1 MTTVRLRIL
10 VDGFN
15 EYRNSETVTAA
26 LEGLA
31 AGIVT
36 EAQANVEGD
45 ALASKIDHEGAD
57 VVQRTVHSKDR
68 ARVYVS
74 TPTLRGRIAE
84 HNSRALNRA
93 VQGHGGTA

>member
-1 MTTVRLRIL
+1 MSTVRLRIL

-15 EYRNSETVTAA
+15 AYRNSETVTAA

-31 AGIVT
+31 AAIVT
-36 EAQANVEGD
+36 EGQANVDGD
-45 ALASKIDHEGAD
+45 PIAGKIDSSGAD

-68 ARVYVS
+68 TRVYVS
-74 TPTLRGRIAE
+74 TPTMRGRLAE